1 MTLLLKSKYL
11 KIYYASIGINKNLK
25 ITKGKK
31 REGVVDRVVDS
42 RSIIGRGLFSKETP
56 VAPFVNMKIVIDET
70 GQIGKIVSAF
80 GKSGK
85 FKATFK
91 EDLINQDELKNKT
104 IHMPFSKLLYDT
116 THKMI
121 QDI

>member
-1 MTLLLKSKYL
+1 
-11 KIYYASIGINKNLK
+11 
-25 ITKGKK
+25 
-31 REGVVDRVVDS
+31 
-42 RSIIGRGLFSKETP
+42 
-56 VAPFVNMKIVIDET
+56 MKIIIDET

-85 FKATFK
+85 FKATFR
-91 EDLINQDELKNKT
+91 EDLENMDDLKNKP
-104 IHMPFSKLLYDT
+104 IHLPFKKLIYDS